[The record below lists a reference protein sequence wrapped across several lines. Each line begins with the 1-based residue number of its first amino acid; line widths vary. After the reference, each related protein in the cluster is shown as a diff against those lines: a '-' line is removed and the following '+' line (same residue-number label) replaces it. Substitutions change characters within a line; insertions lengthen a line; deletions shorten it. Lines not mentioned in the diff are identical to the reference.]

1 MHDDA
6 HCYQNSG
13 VSLVAKTMLVS
24 SAKDK
29 KPIVADICF
38 YGIIEDIWLLDYCSF
53 KIPVF
58 KCQWEKSDG
67 GVRVD
72 ELGFTLVDLERK
84 GHKDEPFIL
93 ATQAKQ
99 VFYVEDPENPKWSC
113 VIANS
118 HADYGNIAY
127 DGDESKLSMGLH
139 FPAKSLLKA
148 ETIDAMEDNEEA
160 YVGLDA
166 KPMYID

>member
-1 MHDDA
+1 
-6 HCYQNSG
+6 
-13 VSLVAKTMLVS
+13 MLVS

-29 KPIVADICF
+29 KPIVVDICF

-58 KCQWEKSDG
+58 KCQWAKSDG
-67 GVRVD
+67 GVMVD

-93 ATQAKQ
+93 ATQGKH
-99 VFYVEDPENPKWSC
+99 VFYVKDPENPKWLC

-118 HADYGNIAY
+118 LAEYGNIAY
-127 DGDESKLSMGLH
+127 DGDESELSMGLH
-139 FPAKSLLKA
+139 FPAKSLPKA

-160 YVGLDA
+160 DVRLDA

>member
-1 MHDDA
+1 
-6 HCYQNSG
+6 
-13 VSLVAKTMLVS
+13 MLLS

-38 YGIIEDIWLLDYCSF
+38 YGMIEDNWLLDYSSF
-53 KIPVF
+53 KIPMF
-58 KCQWEKSDG
+58 KCQWVKSDG

-72 ELGFTLVDLERK
+72 NFGFTLVDLERK

-118 HADYGNIAY
+118 HGDYDNIAY
-127 DGDESKLSMGLH
+127 DGDESELSMGLH
-139 FPAKSLLKA
+139 FLANSLPKA
-148 ETIDAMEDNEEA
+148 EMIDAMEDNEEA
-160 YVGLDA
+160 CVRLDVE
-166 KPMYID
+166 PIYID